1 MFKVNTFLLNGE
13 KYHINTEYKITLFD
27 LIIYFNYNTSL
38 LILEYNK
45 LICNKNDWGNI
56 LITNND
62 EIELITIVGGG

>member
-1 MFKVNTFLLNGE
+1 MFEVNTFLLNGE
-13 KYHINTEYKITLFD
+13 KYHINTKYKITLFD

-45 LICNKNDWGNI
+45 LICNKNDWENI
-56 LITNND
+56 LVTNND